1 MGEYDAVSAS
11 QRFAVLAKQIAGL
24 RKQRE
29 EDRKEI
35 EQLREMVSGLAATVK
50 STLGVGKAKA
60 PATPRWDNLD
70 QAAEAA
76 QLAQLGKWVN
86 GVLRVQY
93 PGYPLPGC
101 WPGHREALWELG
113 TLHAEWQRTYA
124 GPRGVD
130 LDRAEWF
137 HERWLPGVLS
147 RLNKAICTDGSYCR
161 THGLGLRDQQKAAG
175 W

>member
-11 QRFAVLAKQIAGL
+11 QRFNVLARQIADL
-24 RKQRE
+24 HKQRE

-35 EQLREMVSGLAATVK
+35 DQLREMVSGLAATLK
-50 STLGVGKAKA
+50 SVLDTGKAKA
-60 PATPRWDNLD
+60 PAAPRWDHLD

-86 GVLRVQY
+86 AVLRVQY
-93 PGYPLPGC
+93 PEYPLPDC
-101 WPGHREALWELG
+101 WSAHRAALWELG
-113 TLHAEWQRTYA
+113 TLCAEWNRTY
-124 GPRGVD
+124 GDPRGVD

-137 HERWLPGVLS
+137 HERWLPGALA
-147 RLNKAICTDGSYCR
+147 RLNKAICADGNYCR
-161 THGLGLRDQQKAAG
+161 THTGGYQQKAAG